1 MIKKR
6 ENKKIDTYI
15 LGVETSCDDTCA
27 SVVVNGRDIL
37 SNVSASQ
44 NDIHKKYGGIVPEV
58 ASRRHIE
65 MIDTVIQE
73 ALEQSRTGLEEID
86 AVSVTNRPGLIGS
99 LLVGVCAAKAI
110 SFVLDKPLIAVNH
123 LEAHLYSNLL
133 VNPGVQ
139 GGFLG
144 LVVSGGHTSLYKVG
158 KDWNIEEI
166 GHTVDDAAGEAFDK
180 IARYL
185 GLGYPGGL
193 IIDRMAKKGDEKL
206 VEFPRPMIENGN
218 FNFSFSG
225 LKTAVIYRI
234 KKDKSL
240 TVGKNMWHLI
250 AGFQL
255 AIVDVLVRKTVSAAK
270 KHNIKKIFISGGVAA
285 NSRLRKEFLKEGREN
300 KIEIYAPPLFL
311 CTDNAPMVACL
322 GYHRFKRGLVDNL
335 DIDVYS
341 RSDL

>member
-1 MIKKR
+1 
-6 ENKKIDTYI
+6 
-15 LGVETSCDDTCA
+15 
-27 SVVVNGRDIL
+27 
-37 SNVSASQ
+37 
-44 NDIHKKYGGIVPEV
+44 
-58 ASRRHIE
+58 
-65 MIDTVIQE
+65 
-73 ALEQSRTGLEEID
+73 
-86 AVSVTNRPGLIGS
+86 
-99 LLVGVCAAKAI
+99 
-110 SFVLDKPLIAVNH
+110 
-123 LEAHLYSNLL
+123 
-133 VNPGVQ
+133 
-139 GGFLG
+139 
-144 LVVSGGHTSLYKVG
+144 
-158 KDWNIEEI
+158 
-166 GHTVDDAAGEAFDK
+166 
-180 IARYL
+180 
-185 GLGYPGGL
+185 
-193 IIDRMAKKGDEKL
+193 
-206 VEFPRPMIENGN
+206 MIENGN